1 MIQLRQLCY
10 NGQDVENE
18 RIDYKS
24 QSIHSFPNE
33 METTTNT
40 NESQSFLFTKKKEKG
55 NGDLRFAKSKNG
67 NRNETEAVA
76 ASASASAS
84 ASSSAVHPSAAAAII
99 VADLFA
105 ACALVS
111 AVPVLHA
118 FATSNSCVSSL
129 SEIMWAGESS

>member
-84 ASSSAVHPSAAAAII
+84 ASS
-99 VADLFA
+99 FRTT
-105 ACALVS
+105 
-111 AVPVLHA
+111 VPPLC
-118 FATSNSCVSSL
+118 SCRVVRTTPGGTNQVKKRKKKGK
-129 SEIMWAGESS
+129 EKRNEDRGECGRRPPPF